1 MDTIEGNGNISF
13 KDALDG
19 FPSFKKAV
27 DDIRSM
33 LRQLHNDPKLF
44 KKTFPFMEKNAQ
56 EFMDYQRIETT
67 VRRDPA
73 RDRVFPLETV
83 EIQRFRTGHDANI
96 DAAMIH
102 TGPAAD
108 EFARSLNALAVTV
121 AGDIYFRNN
130 AFNPHDE
137 EGRKLLA
144 HELTHVTQHAEKRIN
159 KQTTTEELEAEATR
173 AEASE
178 TYESDPFV
186 SVEVDGER
194 FTFRKSV
201 MSKITKEVAG
211 NIEEWISRQ
220 RHNMSEERYLKLL
233 CAYQDWLGE
242 AM

>member
-1 MDTIEGNGNISF
+1 MDTIEGNSNISF
-13 KDALDG
+13 KDAIDG

-27 DDIRSM
+27 DDIRSL
-33 LRQLHNDPKLF
+33 LRQLRTDPKLF

-56 EFMDYQRIETT
+56 EFMEYQRPVTM

-73 RDRVFPLETV
+73 KDRVFPLETV
-83 EIQRFRTGHDANI
+83 EIQRFHTANDANI
-96 DAAMIH
+96 ETAMIH

-121 AGDIYFRNN
+121 ASDIYFRNN

-144 HELTHVTQHAEKRIN
+144 HELTHVQQHAEKRIT
-159 KQTTTEELEAEATR
+159 KATTTEELEAEATK
-173 AEASE
+173 AEAKE
-178 TYESDPFV
+178 TYDSDPFV
-186 SVEVDGER
+186 TVEVDGEL

-211 NIEEWISRQ
+211 DIEDWVEKQ
-220 RHNMSEERYLKLL
+220 KHNLSEEQYLKLL
-233 CAYQDWLGE
+233 CAYQGWIGE